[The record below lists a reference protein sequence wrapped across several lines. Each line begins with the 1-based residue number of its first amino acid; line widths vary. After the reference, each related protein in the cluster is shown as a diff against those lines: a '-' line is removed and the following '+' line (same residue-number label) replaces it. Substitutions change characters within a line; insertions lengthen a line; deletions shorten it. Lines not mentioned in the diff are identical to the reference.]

1 METCAA
7 GDMRSSDVVGE
18 ALAGVTDARGAMLL
32 QRVEEFFASP
42 EFSTA
47 IGDFMCEHLETFSE
61 GPGLDLSAE
70 QPLSYYAV
78 FDAYRAMIEAR
89 IETVLESES
98 ATPTE
103 LYEACE
109 RARRAGAG
117 ACSCLDYLLACAEYE
132 NFIGLV
138 ADFASMQ
145 QWGGAGGGALGDDGG
160 GIDPDDPFA
169 ALEGFG
175 PAGAGRDDD
184 DDDDELLGDEFAAC
198 AKVSTD
204 DERDARAWPSRSSK
218 DADDDALYGGSDAK
232 AAAKA
237 EHDGAKPGRE
247 GKQQS
252 GTKS

>member
-1 METCAA
+1 METFADA
-7 GDMRSSDVVGE
+7 GTSSDVVGE
-18 ALAGVTDARGAMLL
+18 ALAGVTDARGARLL
-32 QRVEEFFASP
+32 QRLEDFFASP

-47 IGDFMCEHLETFSE
+47 IGDFMCEHLETFAE

-78 FDAYRAMIEAR
+78 FDTYRAMIETR
-89 IETVLESES
+89 IEDVLRTES

-145 QWGGAGGGALGDDGG
+145 QWGGGDGGALGDGLHDGG

-175 PAGAGRDDD
+175 PAGVGRDDD
-184 DDDDELLGDEFAAC
+184 DNDDVLLGDEFAAG
-198 AKVSTD
+198 AKISTHDDREARPSASSKYLDD
-204 DERDARAWPSRSSK
+204 DE
-218 DADDDALYGGSDAK
+218 LYGSDAK

-237 EHDGAKPGRE
+237 EHDGAKPGRQ
-247 GKQQS
+247 GKPQS
-252 GTKS
+252 GSKS